1 MEEFVYEVLN
11 HDEWWWE
18 VGRRELVKNLLH
30 RFGVNGVEGSQT
42 NGTGPRILEIGCGSG
57 ALLQDLQHYGTAV
70 GLDVAAPA
78 LANCRDRGLDCVS
91 LADVTALPFA
101 DEQFN
106 VVIAI
111 DVLEH
116 VEDDAAAIRE
126 INRVTKN
133 GGKVI
138 LTVPAFQMLWSRR
151 DVQCHHHRRY
161 LRDDFRTR
169 VQKGGFRILKST
181 YINLPL
187 FFPLFMMVK
196 AGRLSSKQAPSI
208 RMDYALVPPPINQ
221 ILSRVVEY
229 EAKLLR
235 RISLPLGSSIA
246 CVGVKTRSTLTSSP
260 PKAAAKSAAR
270 RRARNVPAAEPQGS

>member
-30 RFGVNGVEGSQT
+30 RFGVNGVKNGRT
-42 NGTGPRILEIGCGSG
+42 NDEPPRILEIGCGSG

-78 LANCRDRGLDCVS
+78 LANCRERGLDCVS

-106 VVIAI
+106 VVIAV

-126 INRVTKN
+126 INRVTKK

-161 LRDDFRTR
+161 LRDDFRAR
-169 VQKGGFRILKST
+169 VERGGFKVLKST

-208 RMDYALVPPPINQ
+208 RMDYALVPPPINR

-229 EAKLLR
+229 EAKMLR
-235 RISLPLGSSIA
+235 RFSLPIGSSIA
-246 CVGVKTRSTLTSSP
+246 VVGVKTASVSQSSRPDTGSAKASRRSR
-260 PKAAAKSAAR
+260 KASA
-270 RRARNVPAAEPQGS
+270 PADS

>member
-18 VGRRELVKNLLH
+18 VGRRELVKNLLQ
-30 RFGVNGVEGSQT
+30 RYGVNGEQPSRI
-42 NGTGPRILEIGCGSG
+42 NGAGPRILEIGCGSG

-116 VEDDAAAIRE
+116 VEDDAAAILE
-126 INRVTKN
+126 INRVTKP

-161 LRDDFRTR
+161 LRDDFRGR
-169 VQKGGFRILKST
+169 VQRGGFKVLKST

-229 EAKLLR
+229 EAKMLR
-235 RISLPLGSSIA
+235 RISLPIGSSIA
-246 CVGVKTRSTLTSSP
+246 CVGVKKAVTAQSAPTVPMRTPVGRRTRKRP
-260 PKAAAKSAAR
+260 
-270 RRARNVPAAEPQGS
+270 VAES

>member
-18 VGRRELVKNLLH
+18 VGRRELVKNLLQ
-30 RFGVNGVEGSQT
+30 RYGVNGVDTDRT

-78 LANCRDRGLDCVS
+78 LANCRERGLDCVS

-126 INRVTKN
+126 INRVTKK

-151 DVQCHHHRRY
+151 DEQCHHHRRY
-161 LRDDFRTR
+161 LRDDFRVR
-169 VQKGGFRILKST
+169 VQRGGFKVLKST

-229 EAKLLR
+229 EAKMLR
-235 RISLPLGSSIA
+235 RISLPIGSSIA
-246 CVGVKTRSTLTSSP
+246 CVGVKTASVSRTAP
-260 PKAAAKSAAR
+260 QDAAPAAR
-270 RRARNVPAAEPQGS
+270 RSRRASKPAVG

>member
-18 VGRRELVKNLLH
+18 VGRRALVKNLLH
-30 RFGVNGVEGSQT
+30 RYGVNGVESDRSNGSA
-42 NGTGPRILEIGCGSG
+42 PRILEIGCGSG

-78 LANCRDRGLDCVS
+78 LANCRERGLDCVS
-91 LADVTALPFA
+91 LADVAALPFA

-126 INRVTKN
+126 INRVTKK

-169 VQKGGFRILKST
+169 VRKGGFKVLKST

-208 RMDYALVPPPINQ
+208 RMDYALVPPPINR

-229 EAKLLR
+229 EAKMLR
-235 RISLPLGSSIA
+235 RISLPIGSSIA
-246 CVGVKTRSTLTSSP
+246 CVGVKTASVSP
-260 PKAAAKSAAR
+260 TTAPPAAPVARRRRKAAAAPK
-270 RRARNVPAAEPQGS
+270 N

>member
-18 VGRRELVKNLLH
+18 VGRRSLVKNLLH
-30 RFGVNGVEGSQT
+30 RYGVNGADSAHA
-42 NGTGPRILEIGCGSG
+42 NGTAPRILEIGCGSG
-57 ALLQDLQHYGTAV
+57 ALLQDLQHYGSTY
-70 GLDVAAPA
+70 GLDVAASA
-78 LANCRDRGLDCVS
+78 LANCRQRGLDCVS

-116 VEDDAAAIRE
+116 VEDDGAAIRE
-126 INRVTKN
+126 INRVTKK

-161 LRDDFRTR
+161 LRDDFRSK
-169 VQKGGFRILKST
+169 VQKNGFRVLKST

-196 AGRLSSKQAPSI
+196 AGRLSSKRAPSI
-208 RMDYALVPPPINQ
+208 KMDYALVPPPINQ

-235 RISLPLGSSIA
+235 RISLPIGSSIA
-246 CVGVKTRSTLTSSP
+246 CVGVKTASVSRTVP
-260 PKAAAKSAAR
+260 PPRGRAPVAR
-270 RRARNVPAAEPQGS
+270 RSRKAPSASEN

>member
-18 VGRRELVKNLLH
+18 VGRRELVKNLLQ
-30 RFGVNGVEGSQT
+30 RYGVNGVENGRT

-57 ALLQDLQHYGTAV
+57 ALLQDLEQYGTAY

-78 LANCRDRGLDCVS
+78 LANCRERGLDCVS
-91 LADVTALPFA
+91 LADVTALPFE

-126 INRVTKN
+126 INRVTKK

-161 LRDDFRTR
+161 LRDDFRSR
-169 VQKGGFRILKST
+169 VQKQGFKVLKST

-196 AGRLSSKQAPSI
+196 AGRLSSKRAPSI

-229 EAKLLR
+229 EAKMLR
-235 RISLPLGSSIA
+235 RISLPIGSSIA
-246 CVGVKTRSTLTSSP
+246 CVGIKTASFASTNRPEATETTS
-260 PKAAAKSAAR
+260 AR
-270 RRARNVPAAEPQGS
+270 RSRRTPSKTA